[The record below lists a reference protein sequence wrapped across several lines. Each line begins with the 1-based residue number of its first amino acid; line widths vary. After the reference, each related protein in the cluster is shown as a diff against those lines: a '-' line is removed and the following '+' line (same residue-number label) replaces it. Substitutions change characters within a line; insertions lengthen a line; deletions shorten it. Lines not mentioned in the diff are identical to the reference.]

1 MAHPKPVPKTR
12 RRPKFKNMAHPMWQ
26 RRAKLGQIL
35 MVITMA
41 IALVFAVL
49 VNSIG
54 GPSSVSAASASNCTN
69 SMKTVFHQ
77 DAAKQAVTELRG
89 PAYATI
95 WVNYNA
101 VPSDAAWN
109 IARKNPSW
117 GQKEVKIKIPWGV
130 EVKAFWAGGTFVKY
144 SRNADCQARMT
155 KDFSA
160 DTRPEKSLDTM
171 EQWGLLLYMYIG
183 KS

>member
-1 MAHPKPVPKTR
+1 MKR
-12 RRPKFKNMAHPMWQ
+12 KNMAHP
-26 RRAKLGQIL
+26 KLRTKIL
-35 MVITMA
+35 ARLPLI
-41 IALVFAVL
+41 FAVGIIAFAAL
-49 VNSIG
+49 LSSIDV
-54 GPSSVSAASASNCTN
+54 PSVSAASASNCTN

-155 KDFSA
+155 KEFSA